1 MYWTVDIEDSVAV
14 KVDFSEGN
22 INSIIKQL
30 KDKVSDNFYTE
41 EELKQIEDS
50 LKKLSLYNQE
60 YNVLGYLE
68 DIELDED
75 EIDDAYFKIHEG
87 EGSYDDGYD
96 EALECVRQSKI
107 KTKMNNGLLLQK
119 LEHLAYGY
127 GNQEPLT
134 KDEIKKIKELLDNEY
149 ED

>member
-1 MYWTVDIEDSVAV
+1 MFHTVNVEDSIVV

-22 INSIIKQL
+22 INSIIRQL

-50 LKKLSLYNQE
+50 LNKLSLYNQE
-60 YNVLGYLE
+60 YNILGYVE
-68 DIELDED
+68 DIDLTED
-75 EIDDAYFKIHEG
+75 DIDDAYFKIHEG

-127 GNQEPLT
+127 GNQELLT